1 MSDNK
6 DIGEGSF
13 SGTPPQNLK
22 NETLGG
28 FFWLFGGSGSQAVL
42 QIIVLSIL
50 ARLVTPY
57 EFGVIG
63 IALIVIRFSRIFS
76 QMGMGPALV
85 QRPELT
91 QAHIRTGFTS
101 SLLLG
106 GFFALTLIA
115 SAPYVAAFFEMP
127 ELTAVLKVIALIFI
141 IDSFVVVSQSLLQRK
156 LKLKLYALAEVIS
169 YAIGYSTVGITLAYL
184 GFGVWALVYARL
196 GQVLIRS
203 VIVSYLEPH
212 SVIPYWNHKAFKE
225 LFYFGS
231 GYTIAKIAN
240 YLAGQG
246 DNLVVGKLLGADAL
260 GFYSRAYQIMVA
272 PAALIGG
279 SLDTALFPAMSTV
292 QKNKK
297 KLQNAFLR
305 SIELIALASLPA
317 SAVII
322 VNAPEIVLVLLGEN
336 WTDVIFP
343 LQILGAGMLFRV
355 SYKISDS
362 LARALGV
369 VYKRAWRQI
378 VYATAIFIGAYV
390 GSYWNIDGVAVG
402 VTIAIVV
409 NFLLMAHLSLKEL
422 GTGWS
427 PFFERHSRALALSI
441 ITLVVSLAAIT
452 QLRIYIESVFIR
464 ESVFLVFITGFLLS
478 AFYYFRTFL
487 RIEQEVSDITC
498 QTKRYFRKMRKVA

>member
-1 MSDNK
+1 MSNK
-6 DIGEGSF
+6 VSTEEGSP
-13 SGTPPQNLK
+13 SGTTSSENLK
-22 NETLGG
+22 NKTLGG
-28 FFWLFGGSGSQAVL
+28 FIWLFGGSGSQAIL
-42 QIIVLSIL
+42 QIVVLSIL

-76 QMGMGPALV
+76 QMGMGPAIV

-106 GFFALTLIA
+106 GFFALTLVV
-115 SAPYVAAFFEMP
+115 SSPYVAAFFEMP
-127 ELTAVLKVIALIFI
+127 ELSSILKVIALIFI

-169 YAIGYSTVGITLAYL
+169 YAIGYSFIGITLAYL

-196 GQVLIRS
+196 GQVLIRA
-203 VIVSYLEPH
+203 VIVSWLEPH
-212 SVIPYWNHKAFKE
+212 SIIPYWNHEAFKE
-225 LFYFGS
+225 LFYFGG

-246 DNLVVGKLLGADAL
+246 DNLVVGKLLGGGAL
-260 GFYSRAYQIMVA
+260 GYYSRAYQIMVA

-292 QKNKK
+292 QKDKK
-297 KLQNAFLR
+297 KLQNAYLR
-305 SIELIALASLPA
+305 SVELIVLASLPA
-317 SAVII
+317 SAII
-322 VNAPEIVLVLLGEN
+322 IINAPEIVLVLLGEN

-343 LQILGAGMLFRV
+343 LQILGAGMLFRM

-378 VYATAIFIGAYV
+378 IYAIAIFSGAYV
-390 GSYWNIDGVAVG
+390 GSFWGIDGVAVG
-402 VTIAIVV
+402 VTIAITI
-409 NFLLMAHLSLKEL
+409 NFLLMAQLSLREL
-422 GTGWS
+422 GAGWGL
-427 PFFERHSRALALSI
+427 FVKRHLRAFAFAV
-441 ITLVVSLAAIT
+441 ITLVVSFVSIA
-452 QLRIYIESVFIR
+452 QLRAYIENVFVR
-464 ESVFLVFITGFLLS
+464 EFVFLTIIAAYLLLS
-478 AFYYFRTFL
+478 VYLLRRFL
-487 RIEQEVSDITC
+487 RIEKEVTGIARQVKKYTGR
-498 QTKRYFRKMRKVA
+498 TR